1 MEKLTLTTGNLTLDD
16 LDKFDQNNVV
26 MLLRQIFAILEED
39 PSDIDERLASLPEM
53 VKRHCRSRD
62 VAEVVSLHLDA
73 TLGLMNVVRTDWE
86 IAIREEYGNDQLH

>member
-1 MEKLTLTTGNLTLDD
+1 MKKVTLDD
-16 LDKFDQNNVV
+16 LDKFEQNNVV
-26 MLLRQIFAILEED
+26 VLLRYIFAILEED
-39 PSDIDERLASLPEM
+39 PSEIDDRLAKIPEM
-53 VKRHCRSRD
+53 VKQQCRSRD